1 VKSYELTERGKIIIA
16 VALVILLVL
25 TSTILAVK
33 AWAGTAPP
41 PDDPPVTAVPLPATP
56 DDDLP
61 EIPEPLPDGSG
72 SDPLEH
78 EDDPTDNPADAPT
91 DDPVDDPA
99 NDPVGEPM
107 EQDPP
112 QSENGEDGS
121 SDTPGEQQEFGPVS
135 LDISKGTMVF
145 IFSPA
150 QQDTLDPETTA
161 MLGEFITSPKNKTDT
176 QVLVEMPGL
185 SQEDATT
192 VISAVTK
199 AFNLYDVTRKDLIF
213 RTFQTDAK
221 GGPFEVM
228 LSFYDPPRDDP
239 PSPK

>member
-16 VALVILLVL
+16 VILVILLLVL
-25 TSTILAVK
+25 PSTILAIK
-33 AWAGTAPP
+33 AWAATAPP

-78 EDDPTDNPADAPT
+78 EDGPTDAPADDEA
-91 DDPVDDPA
+91 DDPA
-99 NDPVGEPM
+99 GEPVN
-107 EQDPP
+107 QDPP
-112 QSENGEDGS
+112 QSDDGEAGS
-121 SDTPGEQQEFGPVS
+121 YGPPDEQQEFGPVS

-150 QQDTLDPETTA
+150 LHDTLDSETTA
-161 MLGEFITSPKNKTDT
+161 MLGEFITSPKNKSDT
-176 QVLVEMPGL
+176 QILVEMPAL
-185 SQEDATT
+185 SEEETTT
-192 VISAVTK
+192 VVSAVTK
-199 AFNLYDVTRKDLIF
+199 AFALYDVARKDLVF
-213 RTFQTDAK
+213 KTLQTKANEE
-221 GGPFEVM
+221 PFEVM
-228 LSFYDPPRDDP
+228 LSFYDPPRDGP

>member
-1 VKSYELTERGKIIIA
+1 MKSYELTERGKIIIA
-16 VALVILLVL
+16 VILVILLLVL
-25 TSTILAVK
+25 PSTILAVR
-33 AWAGTAPP
+33 AWAGSAPP
-41 PDDPPVTAVPLPATP
+41 PDDQPVTAVPLPATP

-78 EDDPTDNPADAPT
+78 EDDLTDDPADDEADDPT
-91 DDPVDDPA
+91 DDPV
-99 NDPVGEPM
+99 GEP
-107 EQDPP
+107 EDQDPP
-112 QSENGEDGS
+112 QGDNGETGS
-121 SDTPGEQQEFGPVS
+121 SDTPEEQQEYGPVS

-150 QQDTLDPETTA
+150 LQDTLDPETTA

-176 QVLVEMPGL
+176 QIVVEMPDL
-185 SQEDATT
+185 SQEDTT
-192 VISAVTK
+192 TLVSAVTK
-199 AFNLYDVTRKDLIF
+199 AFAQHEIPRKDLVF
-213 RTFQTDAK
+213 KTLQTEAK

>member
-16 VALVILLVL
+16 VILVILLLVL
-25 TSTILAVK
+25 PSTILAIK

-41 PDDPPVTAVPLPATP
+41 PDDPPVTAAPLPATP

-72 SDPLEH
+72 SDPLEP
-78 EDDPTDNPADAPT
+78 EDDPTDVPADDEA
-91 DDPVDDPA
+91 DDPA
-99 NDPVGEPM
+99 DYPAVEPV

-112 QSENGEDGS
+112 QSDDGEAGS
-121 SDTPGEQQEFGPVS
+121 YGPPAEQQEFGPVS

-145 IFSPA
+145 LFSPA
-150 QQDTLDPETTA
+150 LQDTLDSETTA

-176 QVLVEMPGL
+176 QILVEMPAL
-185 SQEDATT
+185 SQEDTT
-192 VISAVTK
+192 KVVSTVTK
-199 AFNLYDVTRKDLIF
+199 AFALYEVARKDLVF
-213 RTFQTDAK
+213 KTLQTKANE
-221 GGPFEVM
+221 GPFEVM
-228 LSFYDPPRDDP
+228 LSFYDPPRDGP